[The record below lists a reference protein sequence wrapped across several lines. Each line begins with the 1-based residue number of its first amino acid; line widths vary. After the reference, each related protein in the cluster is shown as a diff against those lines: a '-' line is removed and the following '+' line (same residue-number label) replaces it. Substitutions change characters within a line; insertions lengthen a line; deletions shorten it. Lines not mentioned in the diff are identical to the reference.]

1 MFIKLNF
8 IFNIV
13 ALLMLCGYLFLC
25 VLGTLG
31 CVTEEIEDRNF
42 SQANH

>member
-1 MFIKLNF
+1 MFIKLNLV
-8 IFNIV
+8 FNIV
-13 ALLMLCGYLFLC
+13 TLLILCRFLLVC

-31 CVTEEIEDRNF
+31 HATEEIEDRNF